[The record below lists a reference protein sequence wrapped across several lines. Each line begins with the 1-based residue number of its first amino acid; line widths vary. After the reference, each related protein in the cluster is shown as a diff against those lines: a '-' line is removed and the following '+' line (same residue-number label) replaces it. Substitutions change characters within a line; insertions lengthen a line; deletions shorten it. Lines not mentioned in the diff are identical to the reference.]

1 LLVSLAVT
9 LLLFVLDRAPIVAAP
24 MILVVNAAVSGDR
37 LPEKEIMQVVS
48 KYSSYSAIKTT
59 RLAGDHLDMVI
70 ELRVKDGLKLTRSVS
85 ALPGVTSVSL
95 LSHDGEVTY

>member
-1 LLVSLAVT
+1 
-9 LLLFVLDRAPIVAAP
+9 
-24 MILVVNAAVSGDR
+24 
-37 LPEKEIMQVVS
+37 
-48 KYSSYSAIKTT
+48 
-59 RLAGDHLDMVI
+59 MVI